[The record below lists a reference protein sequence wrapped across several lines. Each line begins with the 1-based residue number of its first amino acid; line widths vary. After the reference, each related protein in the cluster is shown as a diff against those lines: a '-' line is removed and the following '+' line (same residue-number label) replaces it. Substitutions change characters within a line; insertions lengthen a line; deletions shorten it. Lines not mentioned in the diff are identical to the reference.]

1 MDLGISGS
9 VAVVSGG
16 ASNIGRAITLALA
29 AEGAAVAILD
39 LDVAQ
44 GDRVAAA
51 AQEQSSGRLLAVQA
65 DITDRAD
72 VRRAV
77 SEVENQLGPPQILV
91 NNAGWARRAR
101 FLDQEPDEALRLIE
115 VNLIGTMNLTRAV
128 LPGMVERGS
137 GAVVSIGS
145 DAAVIGEK
153 QEGAYG
159 AAKAGVLS
167 LSRTLAREYG
177 PAGVRFNVVC
187 PGATVPDDPGHVSA
201 TSLWSQPE
209 YDVYR
214 DPQTQQAIARH
225 YPLGRLGRPGDVASA
240 VCFLVSPRA
249 GFVTGQTLSVS
260 GGYTMS

>member
-1 MDLGISGS
+1 MDLGISGT

-29 AEGAAVAILD
+29 AEGASVAILD
-39 LDVAQ
+39 LDAAQ
-44 GDRVAAA
+44 GDRVAVA
-51 AQEQSSGRLLAVQA
+51 AQEESGATVLALKA
-65 DITDRAD
+65 DITDRAG
-72 VRRAV
+72 VQQAV
-77 SEVENQLGPPQILV
+77 EEVESRLGIPQILV

-101 FLDQEPDEALRLIE
+101 FLDQSPDEALRLVQ
-115 VNLIGTMNLTRAV
+115 VNLIGTMNRTRAV
-128 LPGMVERGS
+128 LPGMVGRGS
-137 GAVVSIGS
+137 GGVVSIGS

-159 AAKAGVLS
+159 AAKAGVLA

-187 PGATVPDDPGHVSA
+187 PGATVPDDPEHISS
-201 TSLWSQPE
+201 TSLWTQPE

-214 DPQTQQAIARH
+214 DGQTQQAIARH
-225 YPLGRLGRPGDVASA
+225 YPLGRLGRPDDVASA
-240 VCFLVSPRA
+240 VCFLASPRA